1 MGFKL
6 DIVWYGS
13 KTILLFAV
21 TALGVSSWQLTADSQ
36 QLAANSWQP
45 TAGSQ
50 QLAAKAPHVNEQSP
64 QD

>member
-36 QLAANSWQP
+36 QLAA
-45 TAGSQ
+45 
-50 QLAAKAPHVNEQSP
+50 KAPHVNEQSP

>member
-21 TALGVSSWQLTADSQ
+21 TALGVSSWQPTAGGQ